1 MSYGNLNV
9 DTVTTSTSGGV
20 LGAGNASLMKNRI
33 INGSFVIDQRN
44 AGASVTPTSP
54 TYITDRW
61 QAYNNSGSG
70 RYTIAQSSTAATG
83 FNNSLLVTST
93 GAYSIG
99 VGDILV
105 IRQAIEGYN
114 MADLNWG
121 SANAK
126 TVTLSFWVRSSLTG
140 TFGGSFSN
148 NGGDR
153 NYAYTYTINSA
164 NTWEQKTVTI
174 TGCTDGTWL
183 TTSGTGVNVWF
194 QLGVGSTY
202 TTSTTGSWIST
213 SNVYGVSGATSVVG
227 TNGATFY
234 ITGVQLE
241 VGSSATGFE
250 YRQYGQELA
259 LCQRYYWQT
268 PTSDLYHARSASGI
282 AYNTT
287 GIEGVNFSMPVTMR
301 TTPSF
306 SLANAGFYSP
316 YVGRVPNPGTVGVY
330 QGSTDSLYLN
340 NANNGSGFGANYSYF
355 ISSTSTTSAKF
366 NAEL

>member
-1 MSYGNLNV
+1 MYGGAISSNA
-9 DTVTTSTSGGV
+9 VTPVVG
-20 LGAGNASLMKNRI
+20 MKNRI
-33 INGSFVIDQRN
+33 INGACVIDQRN

-83 FNNSLLVTST
+83 FTNSLLVTST
-93 GAYSIG
+93 GAYSVG
-99 VGDILV
+99 AGDILV

-114 MADLNWG
+114 IADLG
-121 SANAK
+121 YGTANAK
-126 TVTLSFWVRSSLTG
+126 TITLSFWVRSSLTG

-148 NGGDR
+148 DGANR

-174 TGCTDGTWL
+174 TGDTTGTWL
-183 TTSGTGVNVWF
+183 GTNGTGLNVWF

-213 SNVYGVSGATSVVG
+213 ANIYGVTGATSVVG

-241 VGSSATGFE
+241 VGSTATSFD
-250 YRQYGQELA
+250 YRPYGTELN
-259 LCQRYYWQT
+259 LCQRYCEVWNSTTENVALSVMAPNPSNTFQLAGFV
-268 PTSDLYHARSASGI
+268 PFNVQKRTSPSISSSGASTFNNVWLGN
-282 AYNTT
+282 A
-287 GIEGVNFSMPVTMR
+287 S
-301 TTPSF
+301 TPSDV
-306 SLANAGFYSP
+306 GFGST
-316 YVGRVPNPGTVGVY
+316 GTKSMSVNITSSTN
-330 QGSTDSLYLN
+330 QGSYSTRLFLNGGSL
-340 NANNGSGFGANYSYF
+340 SSNYIIVS
-355 ISSTSTTSAKF
+355 
-366 NAEL
+366 AEL